1 MMIRKR
7 NMKKEKVTGR
17 GKQPRRGSTLVEF
30 ALAGSFIFV
39 PLLVGTVAVGMSM
52 VRSIEV
58 TALNR
63 DVGHMFASGVDFSQ
77 AANQNLL
84 VRIAGTLDI
93 TASGGNGVVILSEI
107 AGTGNNN
114 AVFEMRQI
122 VGNASLRASNFGTPG
137 SGILDAGGNVT
148 DTSDP
153 SANANAFT
161 SSVMPLANGQIAYVA
176 ETYFSTS
183 DYNLGGL
190 LPNGIYVWAVF

>member
-1 MMIRKR
+1 MNKKRVIGLRKR
-7 NMKKEKVTGR
+7 
-17 GKQPRRGSTLVEF
+17 PRRGSTLVEF

-63 DVGHMFASGVDFSQ
+63 DAGHMFSSGVDFSQ

-84 VRIAGTLDI
+84 VKIAGTLDI
-93 TASGGNGVVILSEI
+93 TAAGGNGVVILSEI

-122 VGNASLRASNFGTPG
+122 VGNASLRASNFGTPA
-137 SGILDAGGNVT
+137 SAVLDAGGNVT

-161 SSVMPLANGQIAYVA
+161 SSVMSLANGQIAYVA

>member
-1 MMIRKR
+1 MNKETATGGTKKR
-7 NMKKEKVTGR
+7 
-17 GKQPRRGSTLVEF
+17 RRGSTLIEF
-30 ALAGSFIFV
+30 AFAGSFVFV

-63 DVGHMFASGVDFSQ
+63 DAGHMFASGVDFSQ
-77 AANQNLL
+77 SANQNLL
-84 VRIAGTLDI
+84 VKIAGTLDI
-93 TASGGNGVVILSEI
+93 TTSGGNGVVILSEI
-107 AGTGNNN
+107 TGTGNNH
-114 AVFEMRQI
+114 AVFEMRQV
-122 VGNASLRASNFGTPG
+122 VGNASLHASKFGTPG

-148 DTSDP
+148 DTSNP
-153 SANANAFT
+153 SANADAFT
-161 SSVMPLANGQIAYVA
+161 SAVMSLANGQIAYVA